1 MAQPSTRRRAADLA
15 ALNAPSGPNWLPSTP
30 RDGVSDSLPLN
41 AVGAV
46 AQTLNAARRPHRQR
60 GRIDNDMVLSTPAGY
75 RPHRPLS
82 LSTPH
87 RADVPLNAAAA
98 PFSAPALYNAAR
110 QLPDAFNAWHF
121 RSRCSTPCSASRRL
135 QRSSWYALYALLPST
150 RPTAFIQLRAPRI
163 LAFPSTPAR
172 PAHLLNAGTRRHV
185 RNDEPHSNCHPTPID
200 GRLTPST
207 RLRVIFTA

>member
-121 RSRCSTPCSASRRL
+121 RSRCSTTYSASRRL
-135 QRSSWYALYALLPST
+135 QRASGYALCALLPST
-150 RPTAFIQLRAPRI
+150 RPTASLQLRAPRI
-163 LAFPSTPAR
+163 PLNASAAR
-172 PAHLLNAGTRRHV
+172 PSAQRRNTATRAQR
-185 RNDEPHSNCHPTPID
+185 RASLELPFNPD
-200 GRLTPST
+200 
-207 RLRVIFTA
+207 

>member
-121 RSRCSTPCSASRRL
+121 RSRCSTPCA
-135 QRSSWYALYALLPST
+135 AC
-150 RPTAFIQLRAPRI
+150 
-163 LAFPSTPAR
+163 
-172 PAHLLNAGTRRHV
+172 
-185 RNDEPHSNCHPTPID
+185 E
-200 GRLTPST
+200 TPST
-207 RLRVIFTA
+207 LVMVRPVRLTAINTAYSFHSTPRASDTGLPLNASAARPSAQRRNTATRAQRRASLELPSNPD